1 MSPMIWSCEKK
12 HKRKDEKKAPH
23 LKMSQGEKKD
33 EKKERKDAML
43 YSVKRHLMQI
53 LRRKEDENGSQ
64 TAAGH
69 ERSPVCLGW

>member
-1 MSPMIWSCEKK
+1 MK
-12 HKRKDEKKAPH
+12 KKAPH

-33 EKKERKDAML
+33 ERKGKKDAML